1 MAFFV
6 TLLVGIVW
14 TTVGISRR
22 GLKGL
27 SWAMWLVTMLGLVGT
42 IKWISGGL

>member
-6 TLLVGIVW
+6 ILVAGTVW
-14 TTVGISRR
+14 ATIAVSRR
-22 GLKGL
+22 GLKGIT
-27 SWAMWLVTMLGLVGT
+27 WVMWLITMLGLVGT